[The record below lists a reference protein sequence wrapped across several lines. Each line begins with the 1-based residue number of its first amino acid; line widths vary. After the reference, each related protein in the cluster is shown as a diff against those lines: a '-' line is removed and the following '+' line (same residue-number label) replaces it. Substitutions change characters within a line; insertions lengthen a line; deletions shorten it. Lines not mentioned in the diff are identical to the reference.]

1 MLRRLLVVLVQLY
14 LTADYCD
21 PSVPGVFFFETDS
34 YFVDSTEARPAMPH
48 VASPAL
54 SGVLPVRDVVEP
66 PLPRVSTAPRSA
78 AQVRRY
84 SPRSYVVASSPARS
98 QSSEDH

>member
-21 PSVPGVFFFETDS
+21 PSVPGVFFFEADS
-34 YFVDSTEARPAMPH
+34 YFVDSTEARPAMPQ
-48 VASPAL
+48 VASPAV
-54 SGVLPVRDVVEP
+54 SGVLPVRDLVEP
-66 PLPRVSTAPRSA
+66 PMPRVSTASRAA
-78 AQVRRY
+78 AQIRRL
-84 SPRSYVVASSPARS
+84 PRSYVVASSPARP

>member
-1 MLRRLLVVLVQLY
+1 
-14 LTADYCD
+14 
-21 PSVPGVFFFETDS
+21 
-34 YFVDSTEARPAMPH
+34 MPQ

-54 SGVLPVRDVVEP
+54 SGVLPVRDLVEP
-66 PLPRVSTAPRSA
+66 PMPRVSTASRSA
-78 AQVRRY
+78 VQIRRY

>member
-1 MLRRLLVVLVQLY
+1 LLRRVLVVLVQLY

-21 PSVPGVFFFETDS
+21 PSVPGVFFFET
-34 YFVDSTEARPAMPH
+34 VDSTEARPAMPQ

-66 PLPRVSTAPRSA
+66 PMPRVSTAPRPA
-78 AQVRRY
+78 VQVRRS
-84 SPRSYVVASSPARS
+84 SPRSYVVAFSPARP

>member
-34 YFVDSTEARPAMPH
+34 YYVDSTEARPAMPQ
-48 VASPAL
+48 VASPVL
-54 SGVLPVRDVVEP
+54 SGMLPVRDVVEP
-66 PLPRVSTAPRSA
+66 PMPRAATTTRSA
-78 AQVRRY
+78 APVRRY
-84 SPRSYVVASSPARS
+84 SPRSYVVASSPTHPK
-98 QSSEDH
+98 SSEDH

>member
-1 MLRRLLVVLVQLY
+1 LLRRLLVVLVQIY

-34 YFVDSTEARPAMPH
+34 YFVDSTEARPAMPQ

-66 PLPRVSTAPRSA
+66 PRVSTAPRSA

-84 SPRSYVVASSPARS
+84 SPRSYVVASSPARP